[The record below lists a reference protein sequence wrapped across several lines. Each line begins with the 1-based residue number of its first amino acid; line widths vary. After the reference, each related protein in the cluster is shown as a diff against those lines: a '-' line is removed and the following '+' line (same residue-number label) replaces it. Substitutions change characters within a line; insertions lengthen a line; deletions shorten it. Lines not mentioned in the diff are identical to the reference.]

1 MSVPLCL
8 CASQQRV
15 ARLQQRYSQSAAGP
29 GMPAVRGPPMGGM
42 GGGMGMG
49 MGGGPN
55 PQGMRG
61 YGNFPGQGAF
71 GAGGPGQGFAGQQ
84 PNM

>member
-1 MSVPLCL
+1 
-8 CASQQRV
+8 
-15 ARLQQRYSQSAAGP
+15 
-29 GMPAVRGPPMGGM
+29 MPAVRGPPMGGM

-49 MGGGPN
+49 MGGGPT